1 MKSSRHQASVD
12 AQLRRVA
19 SLGEPM
25 RRRLY
30 RFVVSQPEPVNREQA
45 AAGTEVAHH
54 VAKFHLDK
62 LEEDGLLEAEYRRPP
77 GRTGPGAGRPAK
89 FYRRANDDIL
99 VSVPERRYDLAG
111 RLLAEAITAAGTS
124 GVPVSDALHAAADA
138 AGQAL
143 GADAEQRLAGRR
155 SGHTATVKAV
165 CEVLEDVGYEPRSGS
180 SGIVLTNC
188 PFHALAEQYTD
199 LVCGMNLDLVSG
211 LLRSLDQRTLR
222 AGLDP
227 APGRCCVTVR
237 RSRADDVN

>member
-62 LEEDGLLEAEYRRPP
+62 LEEYRRPP

-111 RLLAEAITAAGTS
+111 HLLAEAITAAGTS

-143 GADAEQRLAGRR
+143 GEDAEQRLAGRR
-155 SGHTATVKAV
+155 SG
-165 CEVLEDVGYEPRSGS
+165 P
-180 SGIVLTNC
+180 
-188 PFHALAEQYTD
+188 
-199 LVCGMNLDLVSG
+199 
-211 LLRSLDQRTLR
+211 
-222 AGLDP
+222 
-227 APGRCCVTVR
+227 
-237 RSRADDVN
+237 